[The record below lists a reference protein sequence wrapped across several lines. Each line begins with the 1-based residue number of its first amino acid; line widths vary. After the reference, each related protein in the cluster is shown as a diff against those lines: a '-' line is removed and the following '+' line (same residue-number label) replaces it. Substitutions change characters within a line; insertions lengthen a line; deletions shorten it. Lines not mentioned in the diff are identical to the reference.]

1 MTAGGEARG
10 ACSNCG
16 AVLTG
21 PFCAACGQQVRPL
34 DPSLNEIL
42 RDVGHELSDVDGRVL
57 RSLRR
62 LFSSPGFLTQEHFE
76 GRRAAWLPPIR
87 LYLVVSV
94 AYFAV
99 SSLTGQAGPT
109 IDIEVAGDTDEET
122 VEELQRFGYS
132 SDAELDRVIR
142 DAEATW
148 MPRAMFVL
156 MPIFAGLVQL
166 AQRRSGRRY
175 PHHLIF
181 ALHAHTAWF
190 GVFALLGLIGHLLGS
205 EPVSSAL
212 GIAAILYA
220 LAYLALAFRRV
231 YGGTW
236 PRAILQSII
245 VGGGYGIVT
254 VLVTAAIVVPVVLI
268 VGT

>member
-1 MTAGGEARG
+1 MTAGGPARG

-21 PFCAACGQQVRPL
+21 PFCAACGQEVRPL

-62 LFSSPGFLTQEHFE
+62 LFSSPGFLTEEHFE

-94 AYFAV
+94 VYFAV

-109 IDIEVAGDTDEET
+109 INIDVTGDTDEET
-122 VEELQRFGYS
+122 LEELQRFGYS
-132 SDAELDRVIR
+132 SDAELDRVIQ

-166 AQRRSGRRY
+166 AQRRSGRKY

-190 GVFALLGLIGHLLGS
+190 GIFALLGLIGYLGS
-205 EPVSSAL
+205 DLARRVL

-220 LAYLALAFRRV
+220 VAYLAVAFRRV

-236 PRAILQSII
+236 PRAILQSVI
-245 VGGGYGIVT
+245 VGGGYAIVT
-254 VLVTAAIVVPVVLI
+254 VLVTAAIVVPIVLV